1 MNTLKILAVDDA
13 KSNLLLLKTLLSDYG
28 HTIVTANDGLQAIQA
43 CLDENPEII
52 LMDVNMPNMDG
63 IEAARRIR
71 ESNKYVPIIFLSS
84 ATDAQSIGQA
94 LQFGTDYITKPIQ
107 PQQLLDKL
115 NAHFRSIL
123 ANREIIEQKKQV
135 QHLHEQLL
143 EENRVAAHVLS
154 RMLSR
159 MPPPGDILQYTVIPS
174 GIFSGDIVLAGTTPS
189 GRLHVILADAIGHG
203 LPAAF
208 TLLPLIPAFNA
219 MTGKGFP
226 LEDILFEINKT
237 LKNMMPVGRFIA
249 ATAISVDFKTGI
261 GEIWIG
267 GNPGVMILSGR
278 TIRHIPPTH
287 LALGIANPEN
297 KLAFTCETIQLEQG
311 DQIIFFSDGLAE
323 SWSDSKLEDFILAC
337 PTTEVFER
345 LLETTSR
352 HKGHDD
358 TSLVVL
364 QMRHELTISQPQPQA
379 AARLADSRITLD
391 LDARQIANPD
401 IVHTI
406 VDLAYRIGIVATDD
420 VLFGLVLS
428 ELFSNALDHGVLG
441 LSSEMKYAGVDG
453 FDTYVALREE
463 RLSSLKNGYISIQ
476 IEASEFSGIPATL
489 LRIVDSGP
497 GFDQSI
503 LHNDGDYQDQASAGR
518 GVKLVMNTC
527 HKLSYAGS
535 GNDVTAY
542 IPQESNRGRGKPGSG
557 CEGGAGTD
565 LPDMTSP
572 SRPADDPE
580 ISGTVLTIAANEE

>member
-13 KSNLLLLKTLLSDYG
+13 RSNLLLLKTLLGDYG
-28 HTIVTANDGLQAIQA
+28 HTIVTASDGLQAIQA

-71 ESNKYVPIIFLSS
+71 ESNKHVPIIFLSS

-94 LQFGTDYITKPIQ
+94 LQFGTDFITKPIQ
-107 PQQLLDKL
+107 PHQLLDKL

-135 QHLHEQLL
+135 QILHEQLL
-143 EENRVAAHVLS
+143 DENRVAAHVLS

-159 MPPPGDILQYTVIPS
+159 MVPPSDFLQYTVIPS
-174 GIFSGDIVLAGTTPS
+174 SIFSGDVVLAGTTPS

-249 ATAISVDFKTGI
+249 ATAISVDFQTGAC
-261 GEIWIG
+261 EVWVG
-267 GNPGVMILSGR
+267 GNPSIIILNNQ
-278 TIRHIPPTH
+278 TIRHIPSTH
-287 LALGIANPEN
+287 LALGIAHAEN
-297 KLAFTCETIQLEQG
+297 KLAFTCQSIQLSQG

-323 SWSDSKLEDFILAC
+323 TWAGSSLEDFILSC
-337 PTTEVFER
+337 PPTEVFSR
-345 LLETTSR
+345 LQETTSD

-364 QMRHELTISQPQPQA
+364 QMRKELAISQQEPPA
-379 AARLADSRITLD
+379 VAKLADSRIVLD
-391 LDARQIANPD
+391 LDTRQIANPD

-406 VDLAYRIGIVATDD
+406 VDLAYRIGIVSTDD

-441 LSSEMKYAGVDG
+441 LSSETKYADVDG
-453 FDTYVALREE
+453 FDAYINLREE
-463 RLSSLKNGYISIQ
+463 RLANLKNGYISIQ
-476 IEASEFSGIPATL
+476 IEASEFSGKPATL
-489 LRIVDSGP
+489 LRIIDSGP

-503 LHNDGDYQDQASAGR
+503 LHNDGDYQHQASAGR
-518 GVKLVMNTC
+518 GIKLVMNTC
-527 HKLSYAGS
+527 HKLSFAGS

-542 IPQESNRGRGKPGSG
+542 IPRKVRPEEECPTP
-557 CEGGAGTD
+557 GAG
-565 LPDMTSP
+565 
-572 SRPADDPE
+572 AE
-580 ISGTVLTIAANEE
+580 QNYQI